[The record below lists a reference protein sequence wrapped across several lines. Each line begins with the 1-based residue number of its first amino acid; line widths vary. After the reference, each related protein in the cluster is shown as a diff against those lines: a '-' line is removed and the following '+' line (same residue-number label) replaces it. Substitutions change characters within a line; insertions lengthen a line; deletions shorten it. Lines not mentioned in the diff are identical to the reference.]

1 METTFQQIIKRLKS
15 LAWRFGMVI
24 AAVAINA
31 AIENLSGFG
40 LGTELTVV
48 LGLVLGEVSKYLNNY
63 IIKYPVVPSD
73 TE

>member
-1 METTFQQIIKRLKS
+1 METTFQKIIKRLKS
-15 LAWRFGMVI
+15 LLWRFGMVV
-24 AAVAINA
+24 AAVVINT

-63 IIKYPVVPSD
+63 IVKYPVVPSD
-73 TE
+73 SE